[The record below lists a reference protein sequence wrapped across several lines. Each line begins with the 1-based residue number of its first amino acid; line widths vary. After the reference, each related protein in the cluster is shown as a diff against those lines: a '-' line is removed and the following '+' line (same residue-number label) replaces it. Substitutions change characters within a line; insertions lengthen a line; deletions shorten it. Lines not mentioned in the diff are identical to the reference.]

1 MSSDALA
8 KLQASLWGILETLDT
23 NECSVRQLYG
33 LVIKALRASMVV
45 PPPEKKAAPEP
56 KPPKPSIAKELPSE
70 ESTSLYQTLKKR
82 MEETQETH
90 TTAPAPKKP
99 VVKKVTPASKG
110 LPTSLSVPVN
120 EMEIDEQFEKD
131 FAAAEQS
138 VRDKA
143 AGIVKPAAPKQ
154 RKRRDGGF
162 VLANAT
168 PEQLDRFHNTPQ
180 PHQVRDRSNEP
191 PQSHK
196 LKGAEREKAEAESKG
211 PTLLIGPEI
220 DGGIQEFG

>member
-8 KLQASLWGILETLDT
+8 KLQASLWGILETLDAK
-23 NECSVRQLYG
+23 ECSVRELYG
-33 LVIKALRASMVV
+33 RVIKALRASMVA

-110 LPTSLSVPVN
+110 LPTSPP
-120 EMEIDEQFEKD
+120 
-131 FAAAEQS
+131 APQS
-138 VRDKA
+138 E
-143 AGIVKPAAPKQ
+143 PAAPKQ

-211 PTLLIGPEI
+211 PTLLIGPES

>member
-8 KLQASLWGILETLDT
+8 KLQTSLWGILETLDT
-23 NECSVRQLYG
+23 KECSVRELYG
-33 LVIKALRASMVV
+33 LVIKALRASMVA

-90 TTAPAPKKP
+90 TTVPAPKKP
-99 VVKKVTPASKG
+99 VAKKVTTPSKR
-110 LPTSLSVPVN
+110 LPTSPPPP
-120 EMEIDEQFEKD
+120 
-131 FAAAEQS
+131 QS
-138 VRDKA
+138 E
-143 AGIVKPAAPKQ
+143 PAAPKQ

-196 LKGAEREKAEAESKG
+196 IAEGG
-211 PTLLIGPEI
+211 PTLLIGPES